1 MYAYYDT
8 LQYRKEPQFPQFS
21 VKLEFPKQ
29 YLAYGIS
36 FPTIILTCNNEV
48 LSLRQCK
55 DESILQ
61 FKDLWESSRI
71 LLEREELKSSA
82 GDAPPWW
89 TKRALERNLDLII
102 IMNG

>member
-1 MYAYYDT
+1 M
-8 LQYRKEPQFPQFS
+8 
-21 VKLEFPKQ
+21 EFPKQ
-29 YLAYGIS
+29 LEYLAYGIS

-82 GDAPPWW
+82 GDAPWW